1 MTTFS
6 DSYGGAGEFLLE
18 MFIGTLA
25 VVAFGFILAQIFGQ
39 TYTDRQVEKIP
50 YESTTVYSDE
60 LTQGVTCYK
69 PKGEEGIRVKTY
81 EHEKHFGIQ
90 TRYELVEE
98 KVTVQPQNETK
109 VVGTRHKYSGYCEV
123 DGTYRRRYAS
133 CYGDYDPASR
143 EAAERQA
150 YICNNSPYN
159 ESGCY
164 STYYSPFKY
173 QDCSRI
179 KP

>member
-6 DSYGGAGEFLLE
+6 NTSSNFREALIEII
-18 MFIGTLA
+18 IG
-25 VVAFGFILAQIFGQ
+25 VVMVFGFGFILAQFFGH

-60 LTQGVTCYK
+60 LTQGTTCYK
-69 PKGEEGIRVKTY
+69 PEGKEGTRVKVY

-98 KVTVQPQNETK
+98 KVTVQPQNEVK
-109 VVGTRHKYSGYCEV
+109 IIGTRHKYSGYCEV

-133 CYGDYDPASR
+133 CHGDYDPASR

-164 STYYSPFKY
+164 NTYYSPFKY
-173 QDCSRI
+173 QDCSRV
-179 KP
+179 KL